1 MKVTKRQL
9 RRIIKEQLGPKEIEY
24 QGEEWH
30 KAWDALNEGLVNL
43 VADAIDAGLLED
55 DLNSAWGETKVYVRD
70 MLEQEGGVWSDEKDF
85 EAGFMS

>member
-30 KAWDALNEGLVNL
+30 KAWDALNEDLVNV
-43 VADAIDAGLLED
+43 VADAIDAGLDEA
-55 DLNSAWGETKVYVRD
+55 DLNAAWGETKVYVSE
-70 MLEQEGGVWSDEKDF
+70 MLDPEGGY
-85 EAGFMS
+85 